1 MTTNE
6 IIYDTLKNENVN
18 YDFNDDENENDD
30 DYDYDY
36 DYDYDEEV
44 PIHEITTYEEWITC
58 NNISKVIITNK
69 KTGEGY
75 IRFNGGLWRK
85 LYNRNSLDYDNN
97 NMENL
102 SEFIEYNQ
110 KTVYRMIK
118 PIEKFVHR
126 WDKNINLMYSFENNF
141 TKQIISY
148 YDFKNLNKSDQKNYS
163 KIYTFINVE
172 YDEDKIYKDI
182 IKKCYVNKK
191 NCEFY
196 DLNYHTYVF
205 PIYVKEYVND
215 IQREIKPV
223 IFNSLN
229 FTFNSVDELVSN
241 KILTSDKRGMGTF
254 YVNNNN
260 IDINIVDDILNSL
273 INHDIKL
280 EYKKLLYNLIVKKD
294 DEQITFYDFNE
305 RLLTTW
311 ANDLLDSIT
320 KNNNYIYSSGHYENI
335 SQSKKDIKKYKPR
348 FVIID
353 THNFSIEKQKKD
365 FSKLGINIFIVH
377 KNDKQNTM
385 YNLINF
391 RNYLQ
396 DNKDILINILKN
408 QHNFEYTKDW
418 KSYIEQN
425 DDLIFYKS
433 ELFLTNFLKWCC
445 INDNN

>member
-18 YDFNDDENENDD
+18 CDFNQDENEDDD
-30 DYDYDY
+30 DYD
-36 DYDYDEEV
+36 EEA
-44 PIHEITTYEEWITC
+44 PIHQITTYEEWITC

-75 IRFNGGLWRK
+75 IRFNGDLWRK
-85 LYNRNSLDYDNN
+85 LYNINSLDYDND

-102 SEFIEYNQ
+102 FDFIKYKQ

-118 PIEKFVHR
+118 PIVKFVHR
-126 WDKNINLMYSFENNF
+126 KNNIWDEKIDLTYSFENNI

-148 YDFKNLNKSDQKNYS
+148 YDFKKLNKSDKNNYS
-163 KIYTFINVE
+163 KIYTFNNVE
-172 YDEDKIYKDI
+172 YDEDKIYNDI
-182 IKKCYVNKK
+182 LKKCFVNKK

-196 DLNYHTYVF
+196 DLNYHSYVF
-205 PIYVKEYVND
+205 PIYANEYVND
-215 IQREIKPV
+215 RESELKHV

-229 FTFNSVDELVSN
+229 LTFNSVDELLSN
-241 KILTSDKRGMGTF
+241 KILTSDNRGIATF
-254 YVNNNN
+254 YVNNN

-280 EYKKLLYNLIVKKD
+280 QYKNLLYNLIVKQD

-311 ANDLLDSIT
+311 AKDLLDSIT

-353 THNFSIEKQKKD
+353 INTQEFSIEKQKKD

-385 YNLINF
+385 YNLIKF
-391 RNYLQ
+391 KNYLQ
-396 DNKDILINILKN
+396 DNKDILINILKI
-408 QHNFEYTKDW
+408 QHNFECANDW

-425 DDLIFYKS
+425 YDLIFYQS
-433 ELFLTNFLKWCC
+433 ELFLTNFLKWSC
-445 INDNN
+445 INR